1 MLTDLLNKA
10 VTVAMLGF
18 VVSSMLAMGS
28 GLTIRQIIEPLRN
41 ARLVLLALL
50 ANFVLMPLGA
60 LALASSIT
68 PLQLDCWCL
77 GAQPARRSCRSSP
90 NLPRATSHFPL
101 ARWCF

>member
-1 MLTDLLNKA
+1 MLMDLLNKA

-41 ARLVLLALL
+41 PRLVLLALL

-60 LALASSIT
+60 LALAKVST
-68 PLQLDCWCL
+68 
-77 GAQPARRSCRSSP
+77 GRRSRHWTIDAEHSVTTGLRSVI
-90 NLPRATSHFPL
+90 
-101 ARWCF
+101 ARHSYQ